1 MGQFCDSVNGESHSM
16 PVEERNELNTQ
27 ALQDIYGS
35 IDLLT
40 EAVNSSDNGSY
51 LHEIKISIDNLAE
64 QTSELNKSLLYLT
77 QIIK

>member
-1 MGQFCDSVNGESHSM
+1 MGDLCDSVRSM

-51 LHEIKISIDNLAE
+51 LHEIKTSIDNLAE

>member
-1 MGQFCDSVNGESHSM
+1 MGQFCDSLNSM
-16 PVEERNELNTQ
+16 SVEERNELNTQ

-51 LHEIKISIDNLAE
+51 LHEIKTSIDNLAE

>member
-1 MGQFCDSVNGESHSM
+1 MGQFCDSVTSM

-51 LHEIKISIDNLAE
+51 LHEIKTSIDNLAE